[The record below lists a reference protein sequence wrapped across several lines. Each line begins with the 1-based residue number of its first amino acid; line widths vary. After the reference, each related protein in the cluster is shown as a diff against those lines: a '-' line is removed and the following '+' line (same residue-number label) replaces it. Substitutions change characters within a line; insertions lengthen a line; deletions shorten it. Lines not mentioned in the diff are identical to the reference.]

1 MKKYHLAT
9 YGCQM
14 NEYDSAMIAQELDM
28 CGCVETSNQED
39 ADFIIVNTCSVR
51 EKAEETAIANIS
63 KLKASVEKDG
73 CTYYTKDDII
83 DRLWEHHEGFLT
95 SIDKG
100 MVWMNVSLADV
111 GVNWKKD

>member
-28 CGCVETSNQED
+28 SGCVETSNQED

-51 EKAEETAIANIS
+51 E
-63 KLKASVEKDG
+63 
-73 CTYYTKDDII
+73 
-83 DRLWEHHEGFLT
+83 
-95 SIDKG
+95 
-100 MVWMNVSLADV
+100 
-111 GVNWKKD
+111 

>member
-28 CGCVETSNQED
+28 SGCVETSNQED

-63 KLKASVEKDG
+63 KLKYLKR
-73 CTYYTKDDII
+73 I
-83 DRLWEHHEGFLT
+83 
-95 SIDKG
+95 
-100 MVWMNVSLADV
+100 
-111 GVNWKKD
+111 

>member
-63 KLKASVEKDG
+63 KLKYLRKKNPDVKVVVCG
-73 CTYYTKDDII
+73 C
-83 DRLWEHHEGFLT
+83 
-95 SIDKG
+95 
-100 MVWMNVSLADV
+100 MA
-111 GVNWKKD
+111 